1 MNLSANP
8 LQNPAVLARKIADGE
23 MVLVNADN
31 ATSLALTNQ
40 PAVLIWEMADGRNSI
55 QDIIAGVTS
64 HFQDVPDSV
73 SSDVL
78 VLLDML
84 ARDGFIGFEWDGRS

>member
-1 MNLSANP
+1 MNFSAKP

-40 PAVLIWEMADGRNSI
+40 PAVLIWEMADGRNNI
-55 QDIIAGVTS
+55 QDIVAEVTS

-84 ARDGFIGFEWDGRS
+84 ARDGFIGFEWDGRP

>member
-1 MNLSANP
+1 MNLSAKP

-31 ATSLALTNQ
+31 AASLALTNQ
-40 PAVLIWEMADGRNSI
+40 PAVLIWEMTNGRNSV
-55 QDIIAGVTS
+55 QDIIAGVTR
-64 HFQDVPDSV
+64 HFQAVPDSV

-84 ARDGFIGFEWDGRS
+84 ARDGFIGFEWDSRP

>member
-1 MNLSANP
+1 MQLSAKP
-8 LQNPAVLARKIADGE
+8 LQNPSVLAREIIDGE

-40 PAVLIWEMADGRNSI
+40 VAVLIWEKVDGRNTV
-55 QDIIAGVTS
+55 QDIIAALTRQFHNVPVT
-64 HFQDVPDSV
+64 VE
-73 SSDVL
+73 SDVL
-78 VLLDML
+78 DLLDLL

>member
-1 MNLSANP
+1 MNLAAKP

-40 PAVLIWEMADGRNSI
+40 PAVLIWEMTDGRNSV

-84 ARDGFIGFEWDGRS
+84 ARDGFIGFEWDRRP